1 MKNYQPQQIQKL
13 KPFLNTNT
21 MKNTNSQ
28 KLRLGLFVI
37 TGTVLFIVGVYLIGQ
52 RQNMFKKTFTI
63 SAYFQNVNGLQNGN
77 NVRYSGIDI
86 GTVKDITMVND
97 STIKVEMSIDEK
109 IITHIK
115 KDAIATI
122 GSDGLVGN
130 MILNI
135 VPGNGHAEI
144 ISNGDTIE
152 SYSKIGA
159 DDILSTLSVS
169 SENAAILTSD
179 LLKITTAMIKGKGT
193 VGLLLN
199 DTIMA
204 QDLKQSV
211 TNLRVA
217 SRSATNTINELN
229 TIISSLKTNDE
240 TVLGM
245 LMNDTISGTKLKDI
259 IGHLETSSM
268 EIENVLSSINIA
280 VDDFNSSDD
289 GAYNYILKD
298 TSLVNS
304 LKSTLININEGTDKF
319 NQNMEALKHNFLTRG
334 YFRKLERQEKREAKK
349 ENN

>member
-1 MKNYQPQQIQKL
+1 MKNSK
-13 KPFLNTNT
+13 
-21 MKNTNSQ
+21 SQ

-37 TGTVLFIVGVYLIGQ
+37 IGTALFIVGVYLIGQ
-52 RQNMFKKTFTI
+52 RVNMFKKTFTI
-63 SAYFQNVNGLQNGN
+63 SAFFQNVNGLQKGN

-86 GTVKDITMVND
+86 GTVKDISMIND
-97 STIKVEMSIDEK
+97 STIQVDMIIDEK

-135 VPGNGHAEI
+135 VPGKGHAPI

-179 LLKITTAMIKGKGT
+179 LLKITTAILKGEGT
-193 VGLLLN
+193 IGLLLN

-211 TNLRVA
+211 NNLKMATNN
-217 SRSATNTINELN
+217 ATNTISELN
-229 TIISSLKTNDE
+229 TIITSLKTNNE
-240 TVLGM
+240 SVLGM

-259 IGHLETSSM
+259 ITNLETSSI
-268 EIENVLSSINIA
+268 EIEQILTNVNGV
-280 VDDFNSSDD
+280 VDDFNSTD

-298 TSLVNS
+298 SSLVNS
-304 LKSTLININEGTDKF
+304 IKSSLKNINEGTDKF
-319 NQNMEALKHNFLTRG
+319 NENMEALKHNFLTRG
-334 YFRKLERQEKREAKK
+334 YFKKLERQEKKEAKK
-349 ENN
+349 ENK

>member
-1 MKNYQPQQIQKL
+1 
-13 KPFLNTNT
+13 
-21 MKNTNSQ
+21 MKNTSSQ

-37 TGTVLFIVGVYLIGQ
+37 IGTVLFIVGVYLIGQ

-63 SAYFQNVNGLQNGN
+63 STYFQNVNGLQKGN

-97 STIKVEMSIDEK
+97 STIKVEVTIDEK
-109 IITHIK
+109 IITHLK

-135 VPGNGHAEI
+135 VPGKGSEDA

-179 LLKITTAMIKGKGT
+179 LLKITTAMLKGKGT

-204 QDLKQSV
+204 KDLKQSV
-211 TNLRVA
+211 TNLRIA
-217 SRSATNTINELN
+217 TRSATNTINELN
-229 TIISSLKTNDE
+229 TIISSLKTNDD

-245 LMNDTISGTKLKDI
+245 LMNDTISGMKLKNI
-259 IGHLETSSM
+259 VGHLETSSI
-268 EIENVLSSINIA
+268 EIQNVLSNVNTV

-304 LKSTLININEGTDKF
+304 LKSTLKNINEGTDKF

-349 ENN
+349 END